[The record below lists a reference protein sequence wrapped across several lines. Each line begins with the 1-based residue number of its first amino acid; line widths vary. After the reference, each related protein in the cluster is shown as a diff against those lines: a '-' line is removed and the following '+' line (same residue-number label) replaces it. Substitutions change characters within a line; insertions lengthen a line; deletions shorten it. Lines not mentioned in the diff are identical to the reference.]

1 MERRD
6 IIQTKDLEYFQEL
19 DQELKLVP
27 LTYDFTFKKVFKNNP
42 IYMKEFIYT
51 MLPFLNLENYK
62 VRFLDSELTKEKK
75 ERKKTVDI
83 LISLDDKIYIDIEM
97 NRSKFQNIY
106 LRNLEYLKK
115 LSTMLWKEGED
126 IQNLK
131 EKKVIQIN
139 LNANEKEKAP
149 DDIIASCGL
158 LTGYIYDVNGL
169 VFSKNLEENH
179 YLYYNEGVRRKDVIW
194 LTALTSKTFT
204 ELYKLISQ
212 VLEKSVALKFMEDVV
227 DMSYHV
233 RKKKGDLFCTYDLF
247 RIVTEKFKM
256 FCEENK
262 YPGLIFTPITA
273 SPGYYYFRP
282 TGIYKL
288 DYVRRKTKFITK
300 RECCGSY
307 DEVIGVSPGYK
318 DSGFFM
324 QSDDFI
330 LSYNIAALTFSL
342 NFTSFLFLSTIFDS
356 VFIISSL
363 DTISL

>member
-42 IYMKEFIYT
+42 TYMKEFIYT

-115 LSTMLWKEGED
+115 LSTMIWQQGED

-227 DMSYHV
+227 DMS
-233 RKKKGDLFCTYDLF
+233 K
-247 RIVTEKFKM
+247 
-256 FCEENK
+256 
-262 YPGLIFTPITA
+262 
-273 SPGYYYFRP
+273 
-282 TGIYKL
+282 
-288 DYVRRKTKFITK
+288 
-300 RECCGSY
+300 
-307 DEVIGVSPGYK
+307 DE
-318 DSGFFM
+318 
-324 QSDDFI
+324 FI
-330 LSYNIAALTFSL
+330 LHEWEKDKFDELVKINELESAINEGKAIGFEDGEKSGIIKGTNKRNIEIAKNMLKE
-342 NFTSFLFLSTIFDS
+342 NID
-356 VFIISSL
+356 IK
-363 DTISL
+363 TISKVTGLRVEDIQSIK

>member
-42 IYMKEFIYT
+42 TYMKEFIYT

-115 LSTMLWKEGED
+115 LSTMLWKQGED

-227 DMSYHV
+227 DMS
-233 RKKKGDLFCTYDLF
+233 K
-247 RIVTEKFKM
+247 
-256 FCEENK
+256 
-262 YPGLIFTPITA
+262 
-273 SPGYYYFRP
+273 
-282 TGIYKL
+282 
-288 DYVRRKTKFITK
+288 
-300 RECCGSY
+300 
-307 DEVIGVSPGYK
+307 DE
-318 DSGFFM
+318 
-324 QSDDFI
+324 FI
-330 LSYNIAALTFSL
+330 LHEWEKDKFDELVKINELESAINEGKAIGFEDGEKSGIIKGTNNAKNEIAKNMLKENID
-342 NFTSFLFLSTIFDS
+342 IK
-356 VFIISSL
+356 
-363 DTISL
+363 TISKVTGLRIEDIQNIEIDI

>member
-42 IYMKEFIYT
+42 TYMKEFIYT

-115 LSTMLWKEGED
+115 LSTMLWKQGED

-227 DMSYHV
+227 DMS
-233 RKKKGDLFCTYDLF
+233 K
-247 RIVTEKFKM
+247 
-256 FCEENK
+256 
-262 YPGLIFTPITA
+262 
-273 SPGYYYFRP
+273 
-282 TGIYKL
+282 
-288 DYVRRKTKFITK
+288 
-300 RECCGSY
+300 
-307 DEVIGVSPGYK
+307 DE
-318 DSGFFM
+318 
-324 QSDDFI
+324 FI
-330 LSYNIAALTFSL
+330 LHEWEKDKFDELVKINELESAINEGKAIGFEDGTNKRNIEIAKNMLKE
-342 NFTSFLFLSTIFDS
+342 NID
-356 VFIISSL
+356 IK
-363 DTISL
+363 TISKVTGLRVEDIQNIK

>member
-42 IYMKEFIYT
+42 TYMKEFIYT

-139 LNANEKEKAP
+139 LNANEKENAP

-227 DMSYHV
+227 DMS
-233 RKKKGDLFCTYDLF
+233 K
-247 RIVTEKFKM
+247 
-256 FCEENK
+256 
-262 YPGLIFTPITA
+262 
-273 SPGYYYFRP
+273 
-282 TGIYKL
+282 
-288 DYVRRKTKFITK
+288 
-300 RECCGSY
+300 
-307 DEVIGVSPGYK
+307 DE
-318 DSGFFM
+318 
-324 QSDDFI
+324 FI
-330 LSYNIAALTFSL
+330 LHEWEKDKFDELVKINELESAINEGKAIGFEDGKAAGFKDGTNKRNIEIAKNMLKE
-342 NFTSFLFLSTIFDS
+342 NID
-356 VFIISSL
+356 IK
-363 DTISL
+363 TISKVTGLRIEDIQNIEIDI

>member
-42 IYMKEFIYT
+42 TYMKEFIYT

-227 DMSYHV
+227 DMS
-233 RKKKGDLFCTYDLF
+233 K
-247 RIVTEKFKM
+247 
-256 FCEENK
+256 
-262 YPGLIFTPITA
+262 
-273 SPGYYYFRP
+273 
-282 TGIYKL
+282 
-288 DYVRRKTKFITK
+288 
-300 RECCGSY
+300 
-307 DEVIGVSPGYK
+307 DE
-318 DSGFFM
+318 
-324 QSDDFI
+324 FI
-330 LSYNIAALTFSL
+330 LHEWEKDKFDELVKTNELESAINEGKAIGFEDGKAAGFEDGEKSGIIKGTNKRNIEIAKNMLKE
-342 NFTSFLFLSTIFDS
+342 NID
-356 VFIISSL
+356 IK
-363 DTISL
+363 TISKVTGLRVEDIQNIK

>member
-42 IYMKEFIYT
+42 TYIKEFIYT

-83 LISLDDKIYIDIEM
+83 LISLDEKIYIDIEM

-227 DMSYHV
+227 DMS
-233 RKKKGDLFCTYDLF
+233 K
-247 RIVTEKFKM
+247 
-256 FCEENK
+256 
-262 YPGLIFTPITA
+262 
-273 SPGYYYFRP
+273 
-282 TGIYKL
+282 
-288 DYVRRKTKFITK
+288 
-300 RECCGSY
+300 
-307 DEVIGVSPGYK
+307 DE
-318 DSGFFM
+318 
-324 QSDDFI
+324 FI
-330 LSYNIAALTFSL
+330 LHEWEKDKFDELVKINELESAINEGKAIGFEDGKAAGFEDGEKSGIIKGTNKRNIEIAKNMLKE
-342 NFTSFLFLSTIFDS
+342 NID
-356 VFIISSL
+356 IK
-363 DTISL
+363 TISKVTGLRVEDIQNINKL

>member
-42 IYMKEFIYT
+42 TYMKEFIYT

-139 LNANEKEKAP
+139 LNANEKENAP

-227 DMSYHV
+227 DMS
-233 RKKKGDLFCTYDLF
+233 K
-247 RIVTEKFKM
+247 
-256 FCEENK
+256 
-262 YPGLIFTPITA
+262 
-273 SPGYYYFRP
+273 
-282 TGIYKL
+282 
-288 DYVRRKTKFITK
+288 
-300 RECCGSY
+300 
-307 DEVIGVSPGYK
+307 DE
-318 DSGFFM
+318 
-324 QSDDFI
+324 FI
-330 LSYNIAALTFSL
+330 LHEWEKDKFDELVKINELESAINEGKAIGFEDGEKSGIIKGTNNAKNEIAKNMLKENID
-342 NFTSFLFLSTIFDS
+342 IK
-356 VFIISSL
+356 
-363 DTISL
+363 TISKVTGLRIEDIQNIEIDI

>member
-42 IYMKEFIYT
+42 TYMKEFIYT

-227 DMSYHV
+227 DMS
-233 RKKKGDLFCTYDLF
+233 K
-247 RIVTEKFKM
+247 
-256 FCEENK
+256 
-262 YPGLIFTPITA
+262 
-273 SPGYYYFRP
+273 
-282 TGIYKL
+282 
-288 DYVRRKTKFITK
+288 
-300 RECCGSY
+300 
-307 DEVIGVSPGYK
+307 DE
-318 DSGFFM
+318 
-324 QSDDFI
+324 FI
-330 LSYNIAALTFSL
+330 LHEWEKDKFDELVKINELESAINEGKAIGFEDGEKSGIIKGTNKRNIEIAKNMLKKNMSL
-342 NFTSFLFLSTIFDS
+342 EDISEITGLSIENIKKLKIDE
-356 VFIISSL
+356 
-363 DTISL
+363 

>member
-6 IIQTKDLEYFQEL
+6 IRQTKDLEYFQEL

-42 IYMKEFIYT
+42 TYMKEFIYT

-227 DMSYHV
+227 DMS
-233 RKKKGDLFCTYDLF
+233 K
-247 RIVTEKFKM
+247 
-256 FCEENK
+256 
-262 YPGLIFTPITA
+262 
-273 SPGYYYFRP
+273 
-282 TGIYKL
+282 
-288 DYVRRKTKFITK
+288 
-300 RECCGSY
+300 
-307 DEVIGVSPGYK
+307 DE
-318 DSGFFM
+318 
-324 QSDDFI
+324 FI
-330 LSYNIAALTFSL
+330 LHEWEKDKFDELVKINELESAINEGKAIGFEDGKAAGTNNTKIEIAKNMLKENID
-342 NFTSFLFLSTIFDS
+342 IK
-356 VFIISSL
+356 
-363 DTISL
+363 TISKVTGLRIEDIQNIEIDI

>member
-42 IYMKEFIYT
+42 TYMKEFIYT

-115 LSTMLWKEGED
+115 LSTMLWKQGED

-227 DMSYHV
+227 DMS
-233 RKKKGDLFCTYDLF
+233 K
-247 RIVTEKFKM
+247 
-256 FCEENK
+256 
-262 YPGLIFTPITA
+262 
-273 SPGYYYFRP
+273 
-282 TGIYKL
+282 
-288 DYVRRKTKFITK
+288 
-300 RECCGSY
+300 
-307 DEVIGVSPGYK
+307 DE
-318 DSGFFM
+318 
-324 QSDDFI
+324 FI
-330 LSYNIAALTFSL
+330 LHEWEKDKFDELVKINELESAINEGKAIGFEDGTNKRNIEIAKNMLKE
-342 NFTSFLFLSTIFDS
+342 NID
-356 VFIISSL
+356 IK
-363 DTISL
+363 TISKVTGLRIEDIQNIEIDI

>member
-42 IYMKEFIYT
+42 TYMKEFIYT

-149 DDIIASCGL
+149 EDIIASCGL

-227 DMSYHV
+227 DMS
-233 RKKKGDLFCTYDLF
+233 K
-247 RIVTEKFKM
+247 
-256 FCEENK
+256 
-262 YPGLIFTPITA
+262 
-273 SPGYYYFRP
+273 
-282 TGIYKL
+282 
-288 DYVRRKTKFITK
+288 
-300 RECCGSY
+300 
-307 DEVIGVSPGYK
+307 DE
-318 DSGFFM
+318 
-324 QSDDFI
+324 FI
-330 LSYNIAALTFSL
+330 LHEWEKDKFDELVKINELESAINEGKAIGFEDGEKSGIIKGTNKRNIEIAKNMLKKNMSL
-342 NFTSFLFLSTIFDS
+342 EDISEITGLSIEN
-356 VFIISSL
+356 IQNINKL
-363 DTISL
+363 

>member
-42 IYMKEFIYT
+42 TYMKEFIYT

-212 VLEKSVALKFMEDVV
+212 VLEKNSKV
-227 DMSYHV
+227 DGLANAPL
-233 RKKKGDLFCTYDLF
+233 KKK
-247 RIVTEKFKM
+247 I
-256 FCEENK
+256 
-262 YPGLIFTPITA
+262 
-273 SPGYYYFRP
+273 
-282 TGIYKL
+282 
-288 DYVRRKTKFITK
+288 
-300 RECCGSY
+300 
-307 DEVIGVSPGYK
+307 
-318 DSGFFM
+318 GFFSAM
-324 QSDDFI
+324 MVVVGS
-330 LSYNIAALTFSL
+330 SVGAG
-342 NFTSFLFLSTIFDS
+342 IFFKAGNVLGNS
-356 VFIISSL
+356 QNSIIFA
-363 DTISL
+363 IFC

>member
-42 IYMKEFIYT
+42 TYMKEFIYT

-227 DMSYHV
+227 DMS
-233 RKKKGDLFCTYDLF
+233 K
-247 RIVTEKFKM
+247 
-256 FCEENK
+256 
-262 YPGLIFTPITA
+262 
-273 SPGYYYFRP
+273 
-282 TGIYKL
+282 
-288 DYVRRKTKFITK
+288 
-300 RECCGSY
+300 
-307 DEVIGVSPGYK
+307 DE
-318 DSGFFM
+318 
-324 QSDDFI
+324 FI
-330 LSYNIAALTFSL
+330 LHEWEKDKFDELVKINELESAINEGKAIGFEDGKAAGFKDGTNNAKNEIAKNMLKENMNVADIAKLTGL
-342 NFTSFLFLSTIFDS
+342 NQKEITRLANNL
-356 VFIISSL
+356 
-363 DTISL
+363 

>member
-42 IYMKEFIYT
+42 TYMKEFIYT

-227 DMSYHV
+227 DMS
-233 RKKKGDLFCTYDLF
+233 K
-247 RIVTEKFKM
+247 
-256 FCEENK
+256 
-262 YPGLIFTPITA
+262 
-273 SPGYYYFRP
+273 
-282 TGIYKL
+282 
-288 DYVRRKTKFITK
+288 
-300 RECCGSY
+300 
-307 DEVIGVSPGYK
+307 DE
-318 DSGFFM
+318 
-324 QSDDFI
+324 FI
-330 LSYNIAALTFSL
+330 LHEWEKDKFDELVKINELESAINEGKAIGFEDGKAAGFEDGEKSGIIKGTNKRNIEIAKNMLKE
-342 NFTSFLFLSTIFDS
+342 NID
-356 VFIISSL
+356 IK
-363 DTISL
+363 TISKVTGLRIEDIQNIEIDI

>member
-42 IYMKEFIYT
+42 TYMKEFIYT

-115 LSTMLWKEGED
+115 LSTMLWQQGED

-139 LNANEKEKAP
+139 LNANEKENAP

-227 DMSYHV
+227 DMSKDEFILHEW
-233 RKKKGDLFCTYDLF
+233 
-247 RIVTEKFKM
+247 EKD
-256 FCEENK
+256 
-262 YPGLIFTPITA
+262 
-273 SPGYYYFRP
+273 
-282 TGIYKL
+282 KL
-288 DYVRRKTKFITK
+288 DVVDMSK
-300 RECCGSY
+300 
-307 DEVIGVSPGYK
+307 DE
-318 DSGFFM
+318 
-324 QSDDFI
+324 FI
-330 LSYNIAALTFSL
+330 LHEWEKDKFDELVKINELESAINEGKAIGFEDGEKSGIIKGTNNAKNEIAKNMLKENID
-342 NFTSFLFLSTIFDS
+342 IK
-356 VFIISSL
+356 
-363 DTISL
+363 TISKVTGLRVEDIQNIK

>member
-42 IYMKEFIYT
+42 TYMKEFIYT

-227 DMSYHV
+227 DMS
-233 RKKKGDLFCTYDLF
+233 K
-247 RIVTEKFKM
+247 
-256 FCEENK
+256 
-262 YPGLIFTPITA
+262 
-273 SPGYYYFRP
+273 
-282 TGIYKL
+282 
-288 DYVRRKTKFITK
+288 
-300 RECCGSY
+300 
-307 DEVIGVSPGYK
+307 DE
-318 DSGFFM
+318 
-324 QSDDFI
+324 FI
-330 LSYNIAALTFSL
+330 LHEWEKDKFDELVKINELESAINEGKAIGFEDGEKSGIIKGTNNTKNEIAKNMLKENID
-342 NFTSFLFLSTIFDS
+342 IK
-356 VFIISSL
+356 
-363 DTISL
+363 TISKVTGLRIEDIQNIEIDI

>member
-42 IYMKEFIYT
+42 TYMKEFIYT

-139 LNANEKEKAP
+139 LNANEKENAP

-227 DMSYHV
+227 DMS
-233 RKKKGDLFCTYDLF
+233 K
-247 RIVTEKFKM
+247 
-256 FCEENK
+256 
-262 YPGLIFTPITA
+262 
-273 SPGYYYFRP
+273 
-282 TGIYKL
+282 
-288 DYVRRKTKFITK
+288 
-300 RECCGSY
+300 
-307 DEVIGVSPGYK
+307 DE
-318 DSGFFM
+318 
-324 QSDDFI
+324 FI
-330 LSYNIAALTFSL
+330 LHEWEKDKFDELVKINELESAINEGKAIGFEDGEKSGIIKGTNKRNIEIAKNMLKE
-342 NFTSFLFLSTIFDS
+342 NID
-356 VFIISSL
+356 IK
-363 DTISL
+363 TISKVTGLRVEDIQNIK

>member
-42 IYMKEFIYT
+42 TYMKEFIYT

-139 LNANEKEKAP
+139 LNANEKENAP

-227 DMSYHV
+227 DMS
-233 RKKKGDLFCTYDLF
+233 K
-247 RIVTEKFKM
+247 
-256 FCEENK
+256 
-262 YPGLIFTPITA
+262 
-273 SPGYYYFRP
+273 
-282 TGIYKL
+282 
-288 DYVRRKTKFITK
+288 
-300 RECCGSY
+300 
-307 DEVIGVSPGYK
+307 DE
-318 DSGFFM
+318 
-324 QSDDFI
+324 FI
-330 LSYNIAALTFSL
+330 LHEWEKDKFDELVKINELESAINEGKAIGFEDGEKSGIIKGTNKRNIEIAKNMLKE
-342 NFTSFLFLSTIFDS
+342 NID
-356 VFIISSL
+356 IK
-363 DTISL
+363 TISKVTGLRVEDIQNINKL

>member
-42 IYMKEFIYT
+42 TYMKEFIYT

-115 LSTMLWKEGED
+115 LSTMLWQQGED

-227 DMSYHV
+227 DMS
-233 RKKKGDLFCTYDLF
+233 K
-247 RIVTEKFKM
+247 
-256 FCEENK
+256 
-262 YPGLIFTPITA
+262 
-273 SPGYYYFRP
+273 
-282 TGIYKL
+282 
-288 DYVRRKTKFITK
+288 
-300 RECCGSY
+300 
-307 DEVIGVSPGYK
+307 DE
-318 DSGFFM
+318 
-324 QSDDFI
+324 FI
-330 LSYNIAALTFSL
+330 LHEWEKDKFDELVKINELESAINEGKAIGFEDGEKSGIIKGTNKRNIEIAKNMLKKNMSL
-342 NFTSFLFLSTIFDS
+342 EDISEITGLSIEN
-356 VFIISSL
+356 IQNINKL
-363 DTISL
+363 

>member
-42 IYMKEFIYT
+42 TYMKEFIYT

-115 LSTMLWKEGED
+115 LSTMLWKQGED

-227 DMSYHV
+227 DMS
-233 RKKKGDLFCTYDLF
+233 K
-247 RIVTEKFKM
+247 
-256 FCEENK
+256 
-262 YPGLIFTPITA
+262 
-273 SPGYYYFRP
+273 
-282 TGIYKL
+282 
-288 DYVRRKTKFITK
+288 
-300 RECCGSY
+300 
-307 DEVIGVSPGYK
+307 DE
-318 DSGFFM
+318 
-324 QSDDFI
+324 FI
-330 LSYNIAALTFSL
+330 LHEWEKDKFDELVKINELESAINEGKAIGFEDGEKSGIIKGTNKRNIEIAKNMLKE
-342 NFTSFLFLSTIFDS
+342 NID
-356 VFIISSL
+356 IK
-363 DTISL
+363 TISKVTGLRIEDIQNIEIDI

>member
-42 IYMKEFIYT
+42 TYMKEFIYT

-115 LSTMLWKEGED
+115 LSTMLWKQGED

-227 DMSYHV
+227 DMS
-233 RKKKGDLFCTYDLF
+233 K
-247 RIVTEKFKM
+247 
-256 FCEENK
+256 
-262 YPGLIFTPITA
+262 
-273 SPGYYYFRP
+273 
-282 TGIYKL
+282 
-288 DYVRRKTKFITK
+288 
-300 RECCGSY
+300 
-307 DEVIGVSPGYK
+307 DE
-318 DSGFFM
+318 
-324 QSDDFI
+324 FI
-330 LSYNIAALTFSL
+330 LHEWEKDKFDELVKINELESAINEGKAIGFEDGEKSGIIKGTNKRNIEIAKNMLKE
-342 NFTSFLFLSTIFDS
+342 NID
-356 VFIISSL
+356 IK
-363 DTISL
+363 TISKVTGLRVENIQNINKL

>member
-42 IYMKEFIYT
+42 TYMKEFIYT

-227 DMSYHV
+227 DMS
-233 RKKKGDLFCTYDLF
+233 K
-247 RIVTEKFKM
+247 
-256 FCEENK
+256 
-262 YPGLIFTPITA
+262 
-273 SPGYYYFRP
+273 
-282 TGIYKL
+282 
-288 DYVRRKTKFITK
+288 
-300 RECCGSY
+300 
-307 DEVIGVSPGYK
+307 DE
-318 DSGFFM
+318 
-324 QSDDFI
+324 FI
-330 LSYNIAALTFSL
+330 LHEWEKDKFDELVKINELESAINEGKAIGFEDGEKSGIIKGTNNAKNEIAKNMLKENID
-342 NFTSFLFLSTIFDS
+342 IK
-356 VFIISSL
+356 
-363 DTISL
+363 TISKVTGLRIEDIQNIEIDI

>member
-42 IYMKEFIYT
+42 TYMKEFIYT

-227 DMSYHV
+227 DMS
-233 RKKKGDLFCTYDLF
+233 K
-247 RIVTEKFKM
+247 
-256 FCEENK
+256 
-262 YPGLIFTPITA
+262 
-273 SPGYYYFRP
+273 
-282 TGIYKL
+282 
-288 DYVRRKTKFITK
+288 
-300 RECCGSY
+300 
-307 DEVIGVSPGYK
+307 DE
-318 DSGFFM
+318 
-324 QSDDFI
+324 FI
-330 LSYNIAALTFSL
+330 LHEWEKDKFDELVKINELESAINEGKAIGFEDGKAAGFEDGEKSGIIKGTNKRNIEIAKNMLKKNMSL
-342 NFTSFLFLSTIFDS
+342 ED
-356 VFIISSL
+356 ISEITGL
-363 DTISL
+363 NIENIKKLKIDE

>member
-42 IYMKEFIYT
+42 TYMKEFIYT

-115 LSTMLWKEGED
+115 LSTMLWKQGED

-227 DMSYHV
+227 DMS
-233 RKKKGDLFCTYDLF
+233 K
-247 RIVTEKFKM
+247 
-256 FCEENK
+256 
-262 YPGLIFTPITA
+262 
-273 SPGYYYFRP
+273 
-282 TGIYKL
+282 
-288 DYVRRKTKFITK
+288 
-300 RECCGSY
+300 
-307 DEVIGVSPGYK
+307 DE
-318 DSGFFM
+318 
-324 QSDDFI
+324 FI
-330 LSYNIAALTFSL
+330 LHEWEKDKFDELVKINELESAINEGKAIGFEDGEKSGIIKGTNNAKIEIAKNMLKENID
-342 NFTSFLFLSTIFDS
+342 IK
-356 VFIISSL
+356 
-363 DTISL
+363 TISKVTGLRIEDIQNIEIDI

>member
-42 IYMKEFIYT
+42 TYMKEFIYT

-115 LSTMLWKEGED
+115 LSTMLWQQGED

-227 DMSYHV
+227 DMS
-233 RKKKGDLFCTYDLF
+233 K
-247 RIVTEKFKM
+247 
-256 FCEENK
+256 
-262 YPGLIFTPITA
+262 
-273 SPGYYYFRP
+273 
-282 TGIYKL
+282 
-288 DYVRRKTKFITK
+288 
-300 RECCGSY
+300 
-307 DEVIGVSPGYK
+307 DE
-318 DSGFFM
+318 
-324 QSDDFI
+324 FI
-330 LSYNIAALTFSL
+330 LHEWEKDKFDELVKINELESAINEGKAIGFEDGKAAGFEDGEKSGIIKGTNKRNIEIAKNMLKE
-342 NFTSFLFLSTIFDS
+342 NID
-356 VFIISSL
+356 IK
-363 DTISL
+363 TISKVTGLRVKDIQNIK

>member
-42 IYMKEFIYT
+42 TYMKEFIYT

-115 LSTMLWKEGED
+115 LSTMLWQQG
-126 IQNLK
+126 
-131 EKKVIQIN
+131 
-139 LNANEKEKAP
+139 AP

-227 DMSYHV
+227 DMS
-233 RKKKGDLFCTYDLF
+233 K
-247 RIVTEKFKM
+247 
-256 FCEENK
+256 
-262 YPGLIFTPITA
+262 
-273 SPGYYYFRP
+273 
-282 TGIYKL
+282 
-288 DYVRRKTKFITK
+288 
-300 RECCGSY
+300 
-307 DEVIGVSPGYK
+307 DE
-318 DSGFFM
+318 
-324 QSDDFI
+324 FI
-330 LSYNIAALTFSL
+330 LHEWE
-342 NFTSFLFLSTIFDS
+342 
-356 VFIISSL
+356 
-363 DTISL
+363 

>member
-42 IYMKEFIYT
+42 TYMKEFIYT

-115 LSTMLWKEGED
+115 LSTMLWKQGED

-227 DMSYHV
+227 DMS
-233 RKKKGDLFCTYDLF
+233 K
-247 RIVTEKFKM
+247 
-256 FCEENK
+256 
-262 YPGLIFTPITA
+262 
-273 SPGYYYFRP
+273 
-282 TGIYKL
+282 
-288 DYVRRKTKFITK
+288 
-300 RECCGSY
+300 
-307 DEVIGVSPGYK
+307 DE
-318 DSGFFM
+318 
-324 QSDDFI
+324 FI
-330 LSYNIAALTFSL
+330 LHEWEKDKFDELVKINELESAINEGKAIGFEDGEKSGIIKGTNKRNIEIAKNMLKE
-342 NFTSFLFLSTIFDS
+342 NID
-356 VFIISSL
+356 IK
-363 DTISL
+363 TISKVTGLRVEDIQNINKL

>member
-19 DQELKLVP
+19 DQELKLAP

-42 IYMKEFIYT
+42 TYMKEFIYT

-97 NRSKFQNIY
+97 
-106 LRNLEYLKK
+106 YLKK

-212 VLEKSVALKFMEDVV
+212 VLEKSVVKF
-227 DMSYHV
+227 
-233 RKKKGDLFCTYDLF
+233 
-247 RIVTEKFKM
+247 
-256 FCEENK
+256 
-262 YPGLIFTPITA
+262 
-273 SPGYYYFRP
+273 
-282 TGIYKL
+282 
-288 DYVRRKTKFITK
+288 
-300 RECCGSY
+300 
-307 DEVIGVSPGYK
+307 
-318 DSGFFM
+318 
-324 QSDDFI
+324 
-330 LSYNIAALTFSL
+330 
-342 NFTSFLFLSTIFDS
+342 
-356 VFIISSL
+356 
-363 DTISL
+363 

>member
-42 IYMKEFIYT
+42 TYMKEFIYT

-227 DMSYHV
+227 DMS
-233 RKKKGDLFCTYDLF
+233 K
-247 RIVTEKFKM
+247 
-256 FCEENK
+256 
-262 YPGLIFTPITA
+262 
-273 SPGYYYFRP
+273 
-282 TGIYKL
+282 
-288 DYVRRKTKFITK
+288 
-300 RECCGSY
+300 
-307 DEVIGVSPGYK
+307 DE
-318 DSGFFM
+318 
-324 QSDDFI
+324 FI
-330 LSYNIAALTFSL
+330 LHEWEKDKFDELVKINELESAINEGKAIGFEDGKAAGFEDGEKSGIIKGTNNTKIEIAKNMLKKNMSLEDISEITGLSIENIQNINKL
-342 NFTSFLFLSTIFDS
+342 
-356 VFIISSL
+356 
-363 DTISL
+363 

>member
-27 LTYDFTFKKVFKNNP
+27 LTYDFSFKKVFKNNP
-42 IYMKEFIYT
+42 TYIKEFIYT

-139 LNANEKEKAP
+139 LNANEKENTP

-227 DMSYHV
+227 DMS
-233 RKKKGDLFCTYDLF
+233 K
-247 RIVTEKFKM
+247 
-256 FCEENK
+256 
-262 YPGLIFTPITA
+262 
-273 SPGYYYFRP
+273 
-282 TGIYKL
+282 
-288 DYVRRKTKFITK
+288 
-300 RECCGSY
+300 
-307 DEVIGVSPGYK
+307 DE
-318 DSGFFM
+318 
-324 QSDDFI
+324 FI
-330 LSYNIAALTFSL
+330 LHEWEKDKFDELVKTNELESAINEGKAIGFEDGKAAGFEDGEKSGIIKGTNKRNIEIAKNMLKE
-342 NFTSFLFLSTIFDS
+342 NID
-356 VFIISSL
+356 IK
-363 DTISL
+363 TISKVTGLRVEDIQNIK

>member
-42 IYMKEFIYT
+42 TYMKEFIYT

-115 LSTMLWKEGED
+115 LSTMLWKQGED

-227 DMSYHV
+227 DMS
-233 RKKKGDLFCTYDLF
+233 K
-247 RIVTEKFKM
+247 
-256 FCEENK
+256 
-262 YPGLIFTPITA
+262 
-273 SPGYYYFRP
+273 
-282 TGIYKL
+282 
-288 DYVRRKTKFITK
+288 
-300 RECCGSY
+300 
-307 DEVIGVSPGYK
+307 DE
-318 DSGFFM
+318 
-324 QSDDFI
+324 FI
-330 LSYNIAALTFSL
+330 LHEWEKDKFDELVKINELESAINEGKAIGFEDGEKSGIIKGTNKRNIEIAKNMLKE
-342 NFTSFLFLSTIFDS
+342 NID
-356 VFIISSL
+356 IK
-363 DTISL
+363 TISKVTGLRVEDIQNIK

>member
-42 IYMKEFIYT
+42 TYMKEFIYT

-115 LSTMLWKEGED
+115 LSTMLWKQGED

-227 DMSYHV
+227 DMS
-233 RKKKGDLFCTYDLF
+233 K
-247 RIVTEKFKM
+247 
-256 FCEENK
+256 
-262 YPGLIFTPITA
+262 
-273 SPGYYYFRP
+273 
-282 TGIYKL
+282 
-288 DYVRRKTKFITK
+288 
-300 RECCGSY
+300 
-307 DEVIGVSPGYK
+307 DE
-318 DSGFFM
+318 
-324 QSDDFI
+324 FI
-330 LSYNIAALTFSL
+330 LHEWEKDKFDELVKINELESAINEGKAIGFEDGKAAGFKDGEKSGIIKGTNKRNIEIAKNMLKE
-342 NFTSFLFLSTIFDS
+342 NID
-356 VFIISSL
+356 IK
-363 DTISL
+363 TISKVTGLRVEDIQSIK

>member
-42 IYMKEFIYT
+42 TYMKEFIYT

-115 LSTMLWKEGED
+115 LSTMLWKQGED

-227 DMSYHV
+227 DMS
-233 RKKKGDLFCTYDLF
+233 K
-247 RIVTEKFKM
+247 
-256 FCEENK
+256 
-262 YPGLIFTPITA
+262 
-273 SPGYYYFRP
+273 
-282 TGIYKL
+282 
-288 DYVRRKTKFITK
+288 
-300 RECCGSY
+300 
-307 DEVIGVSPGYK
+307 DE
-318 DSGFFM
+318 
-324 QSDDFI
+324 FI
-330 LSYNIAALTFSL
+330 LHEWEKDKFDELVKINELESAINEGKAIGFEDGKAAGFEDGEKSGIIKGTNKRNIEIAKNMLKKNMSL
-342 NFTSFLFLSTIFDS
+342 EDISEITGLSIENIKKLKIDE
-356 VFIISSL
+356 
-363 DTISL
+363 

>member
-42 IYMKEFIYT
+42 TYIKEFIYT

-115 LSTMLWKEGED
+115 LSTMLWKQGED

-227 DMSYHV
+227 DMS
-233 RKKKGDLFCTYDLF
+233 K
-247 RIVTEKFKM
+247 
-256 FCEENK
+256 
-262 YPGLIFTPITA
+262 
-273 SPGYYYFRP
+273 
-282 TGIYKL
+282 
-288 DYVRRKTKFITK
+288 
-300 RECCGSY
+300 
-307 DEVIGVSPGYK
+307 DE
-318 DSGFFM
+318 
-324 QSDDFI
+324 FI
-330 LSYNIAALTFSL
+330 LHEWEKDKFDELVKINELESAINEGKAIGFEDGKAAGFKDGTNNAKNEIAKNMLKENID
-342 NFTSFLFLSTIFDS
+342 IK
-356 VFIISSL
+356 
-363 DTISL
+363 TISKVTGLRIEDIQNIEIDI

>member
-42 IYMKEFIYT
+42 TYMKEFIYT

-62 VRFLDSELTKEKK
+62 VRFLDSELTRFLDSELTKEKK

-227 DMSYHV
+227 DMS
-233 RKKKGDLFCTYDLF
+233 K
-247 RIVTEKFKM
+247 
-256 FCEENK
+256 
-262 YPGLIFTPITA
+262 
-273 SPGYYYFRP
+273 
-282 TGIYKL
+282 
-288 DYVRRKTKFITK
+288 
-300 RECCGSY
+300 
-307 DEVIGVSPGYK
+307 DE
-318 DSGFFM
+318 
-324 QSDDFI
+324 FI
-330 LSYNIAALTFSL
+330 LHEWEKDKFDELVKINELESAINEGKAIGFEDGTNKRNIEIAKNMLKKNMSL
-342 NFTSFLFLSTIFDS
+342 EDISEITGLSIENIKKLKIDE
-356 VFIISSL
+356 
-363 DTISL
+363 